1 MCATLQIIEPIQSRC
16 LLHVLGCMLHA
27 VCCLLQIIEPIQSRC
42 AILRFTKLTD
52 MNVLERL
59 NVPLPISLH
68 RIPANFLDPSR
79 RLFRGP
85 AISLS
90 RYASHFASHARHSE
104 CISVPSTTGLLGSSL
119 EYAQGHPMV
128 RLVD

>member
-1 MCATLQIIEPIQSRC
+1 
-16 LLHVLGCMLHA
+16 MLHA

-59 NVPLPISLH
+59 NVPLPIFLH
-68 RIPANFLDPSR
+68 RIPADLLDPSR
-79 RLFRGP
+79 RLFRGLI

-90 RYASHFASHARHSE
+90 RSAFPLRLTQGIRNVFPCHPPRDCSA
-104 CISVPSTTGLLGSSL
+104 VP
-119 EYAQGHPMV
+119 
-128 RLVD
+128 